1 MQKRVLCYAVACLFS
16 LDALGQYIYEG
27 SQDLYQLQKN
37 AGNFEGELAY
47 EVGDDQLSTTIN
59 IPFNFT
65 FYGQTFNSARMAT
78 NGCVH
83 FGLGSGNINSNNF
96 CADYTPDELS
106 TKAYTY
112 TMLPFWTDLIR
123 DNDSRM
129 KSYGDSSKMIFGWY
143 DMREYNRDS
152 DNSFEVILWPNNTFE
167 YRYDELDII
176 NHDVMIG
183 EIGSGSSEIYQ

>member
-1 MQKRVLCYAVACLFS
+1 MQKRILCYAVACLFS

-83 FGLGSGNINSNNF
+83 FGLGTGNINYDNY
-96 CADYTPDELS
+96 CGDYTPDELS
-106 TKAYTY
+106 K
-112 TMLPFWTDLIR
+112 
-123 DNDSRM
+123 
-129 KSYGDSSKMIFGWY
+129 
-143 DMREYNRDS
+143 
-152 DNSFEVILWPNNTFE
+152 
-167 YRYDELDII
+167 
-176 NHDVMIG
+176 
-183 EIGSGSSEIYQ
+183 